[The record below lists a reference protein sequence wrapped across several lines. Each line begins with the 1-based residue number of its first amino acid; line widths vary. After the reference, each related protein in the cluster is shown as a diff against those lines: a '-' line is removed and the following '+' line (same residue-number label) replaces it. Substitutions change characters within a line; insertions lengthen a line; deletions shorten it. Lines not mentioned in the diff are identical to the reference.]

1 MPGAK
6 TLADGRI
13 TLWALTTKP
22 ANMAAITVEEIKNGK
37 KISCRIMKSDYA
49 LGADSDTEIT
59 EQEMCKTGEGKAPG
73 PTSYAGNITVFR
85 YLDDNGQPDPTEDFV
100 WDLIK
105 KKGTTIWLVEREG
118 PIESKVIAEGDI
130 VSVYEVVLGTPTKPS
145 DRFAGYIKRTAKLNV
160 MDAAEDVAVGG
171 PVLPA

>member
-1 MPGAK
+1 MTGAK

-13 TLWALTTKP
+13 TLWALTAKP
-22 ANMAAITVEEIKNGK
+22 QNIATPSVSEINAGK
-37 KISCRIMKSDYA
+37 KISCHIMKSDYA

-73 PTSYAGNITVFR
+73 PTSYAGNLTVFR
-85 YLDDNGQPDPTEDFV
+85 YLDDNGQPDPSEDFV

-118 PIESKVIAEGDI
+118 PVESKNIAEGDI

-160 MDAAEDVAVGG
+160 MNAAEEVKVVG
-171 PVLPA
+171 VLPA

>member
-1 MPGAK
+1 MTGAK

-13 TLWALTTKP
+13 ALWALTAKP
-22 ANMAAITVEEIKNGK
+22 QNIATPSVSEINAGK
-37 KISCRIMKSDYA
+37 KISCHIMKSDYA
-49 LGADSDTEIT
+49 LGADSDSEIT

-73 PTSYAGNITVFR
+73 PTSYTGNITVFR
-85 YLDDNGQPDPTEDFV
+85 YLDDNGQPDPSEDFV

-118 PIESKVIAEGDI
+118 PVESKNIAEGDI

-160 MDAAEDVAVGG
+160 MNAAEEVKVVAMR
-171 PVLPA
+171 PA

>member
-1 MPGAK
+1 MAGAK

-13 TLWALTTKP
+13 TLWVLTAKP
-22 ANMAAITVEEIKNGK
+22 QNIATPSVSEINDGK
-37 KISCRIMKSDYA
+37 KISCHIMKSDYA
-49 LGADSDTEIT
+49 LGADSDAEIT

-73 PTSYAGNITVFR
+73 PTSYAGNLTVFR
-85 YLDDNGQPDPTEDFV
+85 YLDEAGKPVAADDFV
-100 WDLIK
+100 WDLIR

-118 PIESKVIAEGDI
+118 PVESKNIAADDI

-160 MDAAEDVAVGG
+160 MDAAEDVKVIAA
-171 PVLPA
+171 LPA

>member
-1 MPGAK
+1 MAGAK

-13 TLWALTTKP
+13 ALWALTTKP
-22 ANMAAITVEEIKNGK
+22 KDIAKPTVTEINAGK

-85 YLDDNGQPDPTEDFV
+85 YLDESGKPVVADDFV

-105 KKGTTIWLVEREG
+105 KKGSTIWLVEREG
-118 PIESKVIAEGDI
+118 PNESKPPEIGDI

-145 DRFAGYIKRTAKLNV
+145 DRFSGYIKRTAKLNI
-160 MDAAEDVAVGG
+160 MDAAEDVDAVGNV
-171 PVLPA
+171 P

>member
-1 MPGAK
+1 MTGAK

-13 TLWALTTKP
+13 ALWALTAKP
-22 ANMAAITVEEIKNGK
+22 QNIATPSVSEINAGN
-37 KISCRIMKSDYA
+37 KISCHIMKSDYA
-49 LGADSDTEIT
+49 LGADSDSEIT

-73 PTSYAGNITVFR
+73 PTSYTGNITVFR
-85 YLDDNGQPDPTEDFV
+85 YLDDNGQPDPSEDFV

-118 PIESKVIAEGDI
+118 PVESKNIAEGDI

-160 MDAAEDVAVGG
+160 MNAAEEVKVVAL
-171 PVLPA
+171 LPA

>member
-1 MPGAK
+1 MTGAK

-13 TLWALTTKP
+13 ALWALTAKP
-22 ANMAAITVEEIKNGK
+22 QNIATPSVSEINAGK
-37 KISCRIMKSDYA
+37 KISCHIMKSDYA
-49 LGADSDTEIT
+49 LGADSDSEIT

-73 PTSYAGNITVFR
+73 PTSYTGNLTVFR
-85 YLDDNGQPDPTEDFV
+85 YLDDNGQPDPSEDFV

-118 PIESKVIAEGDI
+118 PVESKNIAEGDI

-160 MDAAEDVAVGG
+160 MNAAEEVKVIAL
-171 PVLPA
+171 LPA

>member
-13 TLWALTTKP
+13 TLWALTAKP
-22 ANMAAITVEEIKNGK
+22 QNIETPSVSEINAGK
-37 KISCRIMKSDYA
+37 KISCHIMKSDYA
-49 LGADSDTEIT
+49 LGADSDSEIT

-85 YLDDNGQPDPTEDFV
+85 YLDDNGQPDPSEDFV

-118 PIESKVIAEGDI
+118 PVESKNIAEGDI

-160 MDAAEDVAVGG
+160 MNAAEEVKVVAL
-171 PVLPA
+171 LPA

>member
-1 MPGAK
+1 MAGAK

-13 TLWALTTKP
+13 TLWALTAKP
-22 ANMAAITVEEIKNGK
+22 QNIATPSISEINAGK

-49 LGADSDTEIT
+49 LGADSDAEIT

-73 PTSYAGNITVFR
+73 PTSYAGNLTVFR
-85 YLDDNGQPDPTEDFV
+85 YLDEAGKPVEADDFV

-118 PIESKVIAEGDI
+118 PVESKKIAEGDI
-130 VSVYEVVLGTPTKPS
+130 VSVYEAVLGTPTKPS
-145 DRFAGYIKRTAKLNV
+145 DRFAGYIKRTAKLNI
-160 MDAAEDVAVGG
+160 MDAAEDVKVVG
-171 PVLPA
+171 VLPA

>member
-1 MPGAK
+1 MTGAK

-13 TLWALTTKP
+13 ALWALTAKP
-22 ANMAAITVEEIKNGK
+22 QNIATPSVSEINAGK
-37 KISCRIMKSDYA
+37 KISCHIMKSDYA
-49 LGADSDTEIT
+49 LGADSDSEIT

-73 PTSYAGNITVFR
+73 PTSYTGNLTVFR
-85 YLDDNGQPDPTEDFV
+85 YLDDNGQPDPSEDFV

-118 PIESKVIAEGDI
+118 PVESKNIAEGDI

-160 MDAAEDVAVGG
+160 MNAAEEVKVVAL
-171 PVLPA
+171 LPA

>member
-1 MPGAK
+1 MTGAK

-13 TLWALTTKP
+13 TLWALTAKP
-22 ANMAAITVEEIKNGK
+22 QNIATPSVNEINAGK
-37 KISCRIMKSDYA
+37 KISCHIMKSDYA

-85 YLDDNGQPDPTEDFV
+85 YLDDNGQPDPAEDFV

-105 KKGTTIWLVEREG
+105 KKGTMVWLVEREG
-118 PIESKVIAEGDI
+118 PVESKNIAEGDI

-160 MDAAEDVAVGG
+160 MNAAEEVKVVAL
-171 PVLPA
+171 LPA

>member
-13 TLWALTTKP
+13 ALWALTTKP
-22 ANMAAITVEEIKNGK
+22 QAMASPSVSEINAGK
-37 KISCRIMKSDYA
+37 KISCHIMKSDYA

-85 YLDDNGQPDPTEDFV
+85 YLDEAGKPFAADDFV
-100 WDLIK
+100 WDLIR

-118 PIESKVIAEGDI
+118 PDEAKPITEGDI

-145 DRFAGYIKRTAKLNV
+145 DRFAGYIKRAAKLNV
-160 MDAAEDVAVGG
+160 MDAAEDVAV
-171 PVLPA
+171 VALLPA

>member
-1 MPGAK
+1 MTGAK

-13 TLWALTTKP
+13 ALWALTAKP
-22 ANMAAITVEEIKNGK
+22 QNIATPSVSEINAGK
-37 KISCRIMKSDYA
+37 KISCHIMKSDYA
-49 LGADSDTEIT
+49 LGADSDSEIT

-73 PTSYAGNITVFR
+73 PTSYTGNITVFR
-85 YLDDNGQPDPTEDFV
+85 YLDDNGQPDPSEDFV

-118 PIESKVIAEGDI
+118 PVESKNIAEGDI

-160 MDAAEDVAVGG
+160 MNAAEEVKVVA
-171 PVLPA
+171 LLHA

>member
-1 MPGAK
+1 MTGAK

-13 TLWALTTKP
+13 TLWALTAKLQNIATP
-22 ANMAAITVEEIKNGK
+22 SVAEINAGK
-37 KISCRIMKSDYA
+37 KISCHIMKSDYA
-49 LGADSDTEIT
+49 LGADSDAEIT

-85 YLDDNGQPDPTEDFV
+85 YLDDNGQPDPAEDFV

-105 KKGTTIWLVEREG
+105 KKGATIWLVEREG
-118 PIESKVIAEGDI
+118 PIESKNIAEGDI

-160 MDAAEDVAVGG
+160 MNAAEEVKVIAL
-171 PVLPA
+171 LPA

>member
-1 MPGAK
+1 MAGAK

-13 TLWALTTKP
+13 ALWALTTKP
-22 ANMAAITVEEIKNGK
+22 KDMSKPTAVEIEAGK

-85 YLDDNGQPDPTEDFV
+85 YLDEHGQPVAADDFV

-105 KKGTTIWLVEREG
+105 AKGTTIWLVEREG
-118 PIESKVIAEGDI
+118 PVESNPVELGDI

-160 MDAAEDVAVGG
+160 MDAAENVTVVADH
-171 PVLPA
+171 L

>member
-1 MPGAK
+1 MTGAK

-13 TLWALTTKP
+13 ALWALTAKP
-22 ANMAAITVEEIKNGK
+22 QNIATPSVSEINAGK
-37 KISCRIMKSDYA
+37 KISCHIMKSDYA
-49 LGADSDTEIT
+49 LGADSDAEIT

-73 PTSYAGNITVFR
+73 PTSYTGNITVFR
-85 YLDDNGQPDPTEDFV
+85 YLDDNGQPDPSEDFV

-118 PIESKVIAEGDI
+118 PVESKNIAEGDI

-160 MDAAEDVAVGG
+160 MNAAEEVKVVAL
-171 PVLPA
+171 LPA

>member
-1 MPGAK
+1 MQGAK

-13 TLWALTTKP
+13 TLWALTTMP
-22 ANMAAITVEEIKNGK
+22 SNMSMPSVPEINAGK
-37 KISCRIMKSDYA
+37 KISCHIMKSDYA

-59 EQEMCKTGEGKAPG
+59 EQEMCKTGDGKAPG

-85 YLDDNGQPDPTEDFV
+85 YLDEAGKPVAADDFV
-100 WDLIK
+100 WDLVK

-118 PIESKVIAEGDI
+118 PVESKEIAEGDI

-160 MDAAEDVAVGG
+160 MNAAEEVKVVAVQ
-171 PVLPA
+171 PA

>member
-1 MPGAK
+1 MTGAK

-13 TLWALTTKP
+13 TLWALTAKP
-22 ANMAAITVEEIKNGK
+22 QNIATPSVTEINAGK
-37 KISCRIMKSDYA
+37 KISCHIMKSDYA

-73 PTSYAGNITVFR
+73 PTSYAGNLTVFR
-85 YLDDNGQPDPTEDFV
+85 YLDDNGQPDPSEDFV

-118 PIESKVIAEGDI
+118 PVESKNIAEGDI

-160 MDAAEDVAVGG
+160 MNAAEEVKVVAL
-171 PVLPA
+171 LPA

>member
-13 TLWALTTKP
+13 ALWALTTKP
-22 ANMAAITVEEIKNGK
+22 KNITKPTVSEINAGK

-59 EQEMCKTGEGKAPG
+59 EQEMCKAGEGKAPG

-85 YLDDNGQPDPTEDFV
+85 YLDEAGKPVTADDFV
-100 WDLIK
+100 WDMIK
-105 KKGTTIWLVEREG
+105 KKGSTIWLVEREG
-118 PIESKVIAEGDI
+118 PDESSPLEIGDI

-145 DRFAGYIKRTAKLNV
+145 DRFAGYIKRTAKLNI
-160 MDAAEDVAVGG
+160 MDAVEDVDAVGD
-171 PVLPA
+171 VL

>member
-1 MPGAK
+1 MTGAK

-13 TLWALTTKP
+13 ALWALT
-22 ANMAAITVEEIKNGK
+22 ANPQNIATPSVSEINAGK
-37 KISCRIMKSDYA
+37 KISCHIMKSDYA
-49 LGADSDTEIT
+49 LGADSDSEIT

-73 PTSYAGNITVFR
+73 PTSYTGNLTVFR
-85 YLDDNGQPDPTEDFV
+85 YLDDNGQPDPSEDFV

-118 PIESKVIAEGDI
+118 PVESKNIAEGDI

-160 MDAAEDVAVGG
+160 MNAAEEVKVVAL
-171 PVLPA
+171 LPA

>member
-1 MPGAK
+1 MSGAK

-13 TLWALTTKP
+13 ALWALTTKP
-22 ANMAAITVEEIKNGK
+22 QDIAAPAVSEINAGK
-37 KISCRIMKSDYA
+37 KISCHIMKSDYA

-85 YLDDNGQPDPTEDFV
+85 YLNDNGQPDPTEDFV

-105 KKGTTIWLVEREG
+105 KKGASVWLVEREG
-118 PIESKVIAEGDI
+118 PVESKAIAEGDI

-160 MDAAEDVAVGG
+160 MNAAEEVKVVG
-171 PVLPA
+171 VLPS

>member
-13 TLWALTTKP
+13 ALWALTTKP
-22 ANMAAITVEEIKNGK
+22 KDIATPTVTEINAGK

-59 EQEMCKTGEGKAPG
+59 EQEMCKAGEGKAPG

-85 YLDDNGQPDPTEDFV
+85 YLDEGGKPVTADDFV

-105 KKGTTIWLVEREG
+105 KKGSTIWLVEREG
-118 PIESKVIAEGDI
+118 PDESRPLEIGDI

-145 DRFAGYIKRTAKLNV
+145 DRFAGYIKRTAKLNI
-160 MDAAEDVAVGG
+160 MDAAEDVAAVGEA
-171 PVLPA
+171 L

>member
-1 MPGAK
+1 MAGAK

-22 ANMAAITVEEIKNGK
+22 KDIAAPAVSEIKAGK
-37 KISCRIMKSDYA
+37 KISCHIMKSDYA
-49 LGADSDTEIT
+49 LGAESDTEIT
-59 EQEMCKTGEGKAPG
+59 EQEMCKAGEGKAPG
-73 PTSYAGNITVFR
+73 PTSYAGNMTVFR
-85 YLDDNGQPDPTEDFV
+85 YLDEAGKPVAADDFV

-105 KKGTTIWLVEREG
+105 QKGTTIWLVEREG
-118 PIESKVIAEGDI
+118 PIESKEITADDI

-160 MDAAEDVAVGG
+160 MNAAEEVKVLA
-171 PVLPA
+171 VLPA

>member
-1 MPGAK
+1 MTGAK

-13 TLWALTTKP
+13 ALWALTATP
-22 ANMAAITVEEIKNGK
+22 QNIATPSVSEINAGK
-37 KISCRIMKSDYA
+37 KISCHIMKSDYA
-49 LGADSDTEIT
+49 LGADSDSEIT

-73 PTSYAGNITVFR
+73 PTSYTGNITVFR
-85 YLDDNGQPDPTEDFV
+85 YLDDNGQPDPSEDFV

-118 PIESKVIAEGDI
+118 PVESKNIAEGDI

-160 MDAAEDVAVGG
+160 MNAAEEVKVVAL
-171 PVLPA
+171 LPA

>member
-1 MPGAK
+1 MTGAK

-13 TLWALTTKP
+13 ALWALTAKP
-22 ANMAAITVEEIKNGK
+22 TNIATPSVSEINAGK
-37 KISCRIMKSDYA
+37 KISCHIMKSDYA
-49 LGADSDTEIT
+49 LGADSDSEIT

-73 PTSYAGNITVFR
+73 PTSYAGNLTVFR
-85 YLDDNGQPDPTEDFV
+85 YLDDNGQPDPSEDFV

-118 PIESKVIAEGDI
+118 PVESKNIAEGDI

-160 MDAAEDVAVGG
+160 MNAAEEVKVVG
-171 PVLPA
+171 VLPA

>member
-1 MPGAK
+1 MTGAK

-13 TLWALTTKP
+13 TLWALTAKP
-22 ANMAAITVEEIKNGK
+22 QNIAIPSVNEINAGK
-37 KISCRIMKSDYA
+37 KISCHIMKSDYA
-49 LGADSDTEIT
+49 LGADSDAEIT

-85 YLDDNGQPDPTEDFV
+85 YLDDNGQPDPAEDFV

-118 PIESKVIAEGDI
+118 PVESKKIAEGDI

-160 MDAAEDVAVGG
+160 MNAAEEVKVVG
-171 PVLPA
+171 VLPA

>member
-1 MPGAK
+1 MAGAK

-13 TLWALTTKP
+13 ALWALTTKP
-22 ANMAAITVEEIKNGK
+22 KDMAKPTVEEIKAGK

-85 YLDDNGQPDPTEDFV
+85 YLDEAGKPVVADDFV

-105 KKGTTIWLVEREG
+105 QKGSTIWLVEREG
-118 PIESKVIAEGDI
+118 PNESNEIADGDV

-160 MDAAEDVAVGG
+160 MDAAENVTAIMSR
-171 PVLPA
+171 L

>member
-1 MPGAK
+1 MAGAK

-13 TLWALTTKP
+13 ALWALTTKP
-22 ANMAAITVEEIKNGK
+22 KDITKPTVSEINAGK

-59 EQEMCKTGEGKAPG
+59 EQEMCKAGEGKAPG

-85 YLDDNGQPDPTEDFV
+85 YLDEAGKPVTADDFV
-100 WDLIK
+100 WDLIR

-118 PIESKVIAEGDI
+118 PDETKSLEIGDI

-145 DRFAGYIKRTAKLNV
+145 DRFAGYIKRTAKLNI
-160 MDAAEDVAVGG
+160 MDAAEDVAAAGD
-171 PVLPA
+171 VL

>member
-1 MPGAK
+1 MAGAK

-13 TLWALTTKP
+13 ALWALTTKP
-22 ANMAAITVEEIKNGK
+22 KDIAKPTVSEINAGK

-59 EQEMCKTGEGKAPG
+59 EQEMCKAGEGKAPG

-85 YLDDNGQPDPTEDFV
+85 YLDEQGKPVTADDFV

-105 KKGTTIWLVEREG
+105 KKGSTIWLVEREG
-118 PIESKVIAEGDI
+118 PDEAKSLEIGDI

-145 DRFAGYIKRTAKLNV
+145 DRFAGYIKRTAKLNI
-160 MDAAEDVAVGG
+160 MDAAEDVAAADDT
-171 PVLPA
+171 L

>member
-1 MPGAK
+1 MTGAK

-13 TLWALTTKP
+13 TLWTLTAKP
-22 ANMAAITVEEIKNGK
+22 QNIASPSVTEINAGK
-37 KISCRIMKSDYA
+37 KISCHIMKSDYA
-49 LGADSDTEIT
+49 LGADSDAEIT

-85 YLDDNGQPDPTEDFV
+85 YLDDNGQPDPSEDFV

-118 PIESKVIAEGDI
+118 PVESKNIAEGDI

-160 MDAAEDVAVGG
+160 MNAAEEVKVVAVQ
-171 PVLPA
+171 PA

>member
-13 TLWALTTKP
+13 TLWALTAKP
-22 ANMAAITVEEIKNGK
+22 ANMAAPKLSEITAGK
-37 KISCRIMKSDYA
+37 KISCRIMKNDYA

-85 YLDDNGQPDPTEDFV
+85 YLNDDGKPDVTEDYL
-100 WDLIK
+100 WDLIR
-105 KKGTTIWLVEREG
+105 KKGTTIWLAEREG
-118 PIESKVIAEGDI
+118 PVESKAAEAGDI

-160 MDAAEDVAVGG
+160 MDAAEDVAIV
-171 PVLPA
+171 A

>member
-13 TLWALTTKP
+13 TLWALTAKP
-22 ANMAAITVEEIKNGK
+22 TNMAAPKLSEVTAGK
-37 KISCRIMKSDYA
+37 KISCRIMKNDYA

-59 EQEMCKTGEGKAPG
+59 EQEMCKTGDGKAPG
-73 PTSYAGNITVFR
+73 PTTYAGNITTFR
-85 YLDDNGQPDPTEDFV
+85 YLDDAGKPVADDDFV

-118 PIESKVIAEGDI
+118 PIESKDPEAGDI
-130 VSVYEVVLGTPTKPS
+130 VSVYELVLGTPTKPS

-160 MDAAEDVAVGG
+160 MDAAEDVAIV
-171 PVLPA
+171 A

>member
-1 MPGAK
+1 MAGAK

-22 ANMAAITVEEIKNGK
+22 KDITKPSAAEINAGK
-37 KISCRIMKSDYA
+37 KISCHIMKSDYA

-73 PTSYAGNITVFR
+73 PTSYAGNLTVFR
-85 YLDDNGQPDPTEDFV
+85 SLDEAGKPVAADDFV

-118 PIESKVIAEGDI
+118 PVESKEIALNDI
-130 VSVYEVVLGTPTKPS
+130 VSVYEAVLGTPTKPS
-145 DRFAGYIKRTAKLNV
+145 DRFAGYIKRAAKLNI
-160 MDAAEDVAVGG
+160 MDAAEDVPVVGD
-171 PVLPA
+171 VL